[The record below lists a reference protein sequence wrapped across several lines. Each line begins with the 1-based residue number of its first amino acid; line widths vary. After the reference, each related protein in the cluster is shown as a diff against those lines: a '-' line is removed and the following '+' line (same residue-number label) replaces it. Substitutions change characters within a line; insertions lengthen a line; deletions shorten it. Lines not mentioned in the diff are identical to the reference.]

1 MTDRPRLILG
11 SGSPRRR
18 ELLAQLGVSADD
30 IRPPDIDEDPRK
42 GELPRPYCVRLAREK
57 AQAIPSDG
65 DEIVLSAD
73 TTVALG
79 RRILGKPE
87 DAKEAAAFLTMLS
100 GRRHRVITAVA
111 VRRGAQIWE
120 RDVVTQVK
128 MKMLSNVELNAYL
141 ASGDWRGKAGGYG
154 IQGMAGAFI
163 PWIGGS
169 FTAVVGLPLAETA
182 NLLQAAGYP
191 LYKDQS

>member
-1 MTDRPRLILG
+1 MTHRPRLILG

-18 ELLAQLGVSADD
+18 ELLAHLGVVADD
-30 IRPPDIDEDPRK
+30 IRPPDIDEAPRK
-42 GELPRPYCVRLAREK
+42 GELPRPYCVRLATEK
-57 AQAIPSDG
+57 ALAIPSDP

-87 DAKEAAAFLTMLS
+87 DEKEAAHFLTLMS

-111 VRRGAQIWE
+111 ARRGDQVWE
-120 RDVVTQVK
+120 KDVVTQVR
-128 MKMLSNVELNAYL
+128 MKQLSNVELNAYL

-191 LYKDQS
+191 LYRDMT